1 LALELIKNKLNFI
14 TMGFILIKG
23 IFTPANGVPDGDSVR
38 FKPNNVNLLK
48 KLEGVKAKV
57 SATTGTVQLRFEGI
71 DAIEKGAI
79 QPLSVEAKDNM
90 LKLIGFN
97 KNTNKTPKGYI
108 LARMTDPNGRAVA
121 FVFAGEPS
129 QADGSDVFLD
139 ADLLK
144 KSVNF
149 KQVQDGFAYPLYYNT
164 LFASLR
170 NTFNTA
176 LKKAQNSKLGYW
188 KTDKSLLGVTVNN
201 KASLAT
207 IDPIWP
213 KLWRRLEEFLANRN
227 SLNGFLDWIDS
238 KNERVIKIDSA
249 DETGLVNTLVVNG
262 NTVKMIEKPENLMI
276 VTTINR

>member
-1 LALELIKNKLNFI
+1 
-14 TMGFILIKG
+14 MGFILIKG
-23 IFTPANGVPDGDSVR
+23 VFTPANGEPDGDSVR

-71 DAIEKGAI
+71 DAIEKAATK
-79 QPLSVEAKDNM
+79 PLSVEAKDNM
-90 LKLIGFN
+90 LKLINYN
-97 KNTNKTPKGYI
+97 KTNNKTPKGYI

-121 FVFAGEPS
+121 FVFAGEAS
-129 QADGSDVFLD
+129 QTDGNDVFLD

-144 KSVNF
+144 KSVNL

-176 LKKAQNSKLGYW
+176 LKKAQSTKLGYW
-188 KTDKSLLGVTVNN
+188 KTDKSLIGVTVTN

-213 KLWRRLEEFLANRN
+213 KLWRRLEEFLASRN
-227 SLNGFLDWIDS
+227 GLNGFLEWIDD
-238 KNERVIKIDSA
+238 KNERIIKIDSA
-249 DETGLVNTLVVNG
+249 DETGLVNILEVNG
-262 NTVKMIEKPENLMI
+262 NTVKMTEKPENLMV
-276 VTTINR
+276 VTAIRR